1 MEEVLEVPPALLAL
15 PLGVADLLDV
25 GLAEELHPHH
35 GEDEDDD
42 AQHQGEVSQRAHR
55 LAHDRDEQVEG
66 GPRLGQLEDAEL
78 KLRIGILVHCI
89 K

>member
-42 AQHQGEVSQRAHR
+42 HQDDDEVPQCAHR
-55 LAHDRDEQVEG
+55 LDHDLKGVVERL
-66 GPRLGQLEDAEL
+66 PRLG
-78 KLRIGILVHCI
+78 KLRDNP
-89 K
+89 